1 MNTCGAVSLLKKL
14 RRYLFSIGI
23 EKNFGYV
30 SIGNIVNTFFGAV
43 LWLIITSRVSA
54 EEFGGLNYDI
64 SLATLFTS
72 VGIMG
77 FDTTLTA
84 YLAKGVTR
92 MLSESLFLIIVACA
106 VISIIL
112 LFVYPSIAVILLIVS
127 MLFFTLIGAEN
138 LGNHNFKK
146 YMWLMISQRFISLF
160 CVPVFYF
167 LFGIEGA
174 IYGFTVSYLLVS
186 YELFKRIGSIK
197 LSISTLIP
205 IKHYFFHSYILGVAK
220 TLPYF
225 FDKLLILPL
234 FGLTVVGY
242 YQFGVQV
249 LSIISIF
256 PVIFYGYLLPKES
269 RQSDTVS
276 LDKYLRIGLILSSL
290 LSFLLILC
298 LPTLVEVLFPKFQLA
313 TIPAQIILLAGIPLT
328 MSSIYNSMFMAR
340 DFSWNV
346 VIGTLIFIGVQS
358 LGIITLGSIYGLI
371 GLSISTTIAATLQC
385 IYLLFIKRKFH

>member
-1 MNTCGAVSLLKKL
+1 
-14 RRYLFSIGI
+14 
-23 EKNFGYV
+23 
-30 SIGNIVNTFFGAV
+30 
-43 LWLIITSRVSA
+43 
-54 EEFGGLNYDI
+54 
-64 SLATLFTS
+64 
-72 VGIMG
+72 MG
-77 FDTTLTA
+77 FDTTLTS
-84 YLAKGVTR
+84 YLAKGVTK
-92 MLSESLFLIIVACA
+92 MLSESLFLILVASA

-127 MLFFTLIGAEN
+127 MLFFTLLMAEK
-138 LGNHNFKK
+138 LGNQNFKK
-146 YMWLMISQRFISLF
+146 YMWLMILQRFISLF
-160 CVPVFYF
+160 CVPIFYF

-174 IYGFTVSYLLVS
+174 IYGFTVSYLLAS
-186 YELFKRIGSIK
+186 YEIFKRIGSIK

-205 IKHYFFHSYILGVAK
+205 IKHYFFHSYILGVSK

-234 FGLTVVGY
+234 FGLSIVGY

-249 LSIISIF
+249 LTIISIF

-269 RQSDTVS
+269 RQSDTTS
-276 LDKYLRIGLILSSL
+276 LDKYIRIGLISSAL

-298 LPTLVEVLFPKFQLA
+298 LPALIDLLFPKFQLA
-313 TIPAQIILLAGIPLT
+313 TFSAQIILLAGIPLT

-346 VIGTLIFIGVQS
+346 VIGTFIFIGVQS
-358 LGIITLGSIYGLI
+358 LGIVTLGSVYGLV

-385 IYLLFIKRKFH
+385 IYLMIIKRKFH